1 MRIPTD
7 QEFNQRPY
15 VKGVLQ
21 FGGKRKIIGGAFIFG
36 ALILIVLEA
45 VKVIIWDIKEKL
57 KEKDKGWLP
66 KYFKVKNL
74 RERNF
79 RDFATFLPKL

>member
-45 VKVIIWDIKEKL
+45 VKVII
-57 KEKDKGWLP
+57 
-66 KYFKVKNL
+66 
-74 RERNF
+74 
-79 RDFATFLPKL
+79 